1 MADPETKLRNAE
13 AIGML
18 MRDRRKAMGFTQQR
32 LADVAGVSHKF
43 INEVEQGK
51 ETAAIGKVMRVLH
64 RLGIDL
70 IGRQR

>member
-1 MADPETKLRNAE
+1 MTDSETDLSNSE
-13 AIGML
+13 AIGSL
-18 MRDRRKAMGFTQQR
+18 MRHRRRALGFTQQR
-32 LADVAGVSHKF
+32 LADLSGVSHKF